1 MSLPGCC
8 ESVGVACSTYALSC
22 AVGGFSAL
30 AAAAAKH
37 MGITSIIANLL
48 MFALRIGLSST
59 GAGLLVVKL
68 LSATVNAAHLSLCAL
83 SSDYDIDVCSVDHG

>member
-1 MSLPGCC
+1 MPLSITTPLTVSTLISIPGTLLVLSRSAFTLVVIHVSLPGCC

-59 GAGLLVVKL
+59 GA
-68 LSATVNAAHLSLCAL
+68 
-83 SSDYDIDVCSVDHG
+83 